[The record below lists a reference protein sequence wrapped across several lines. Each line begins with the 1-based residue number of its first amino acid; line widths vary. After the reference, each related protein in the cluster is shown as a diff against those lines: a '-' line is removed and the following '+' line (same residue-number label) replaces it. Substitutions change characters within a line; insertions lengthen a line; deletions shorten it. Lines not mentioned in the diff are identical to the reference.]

1 MTLSELTLSHVCDP
15 LRTNPVSRGVM
26 WGAFAV
32 LIVTEIVLVCC
43 EGVRRKHPLNLVVLF
58 IFTCAM
64 SLFAGTG
71 SHTPLQMGPGVEP
84 RQGIGASAP
93 SRPIGV

>member
-1 MTLSELTLSHVCDP
+1 M
-15 LRTNPVSRGVM
+15 
-26 WGAFAV
+26 

-71 SHTPLQMGPGVEP
+71 SHFTPPDGSGGRAPKMGTGSHLLQMGPGVEP